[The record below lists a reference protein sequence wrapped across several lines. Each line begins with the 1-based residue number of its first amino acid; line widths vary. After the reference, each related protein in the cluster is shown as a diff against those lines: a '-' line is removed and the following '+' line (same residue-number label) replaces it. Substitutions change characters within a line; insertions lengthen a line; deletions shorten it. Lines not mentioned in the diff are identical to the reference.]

1 MMRSFKP
8 PKQEFLFL
16 SNQFI
21 WLHLLLEVIKKE
33 TGQFRSVYQR
43 EYLYEL
49 DSIRFCQHLDNVH
62 MNALQCCQVSLQMS
76 LQEMKQSQS
85 WNSSI
90 CHSDKKTKLI
100 ILNHEGTFFYK
111 LHLLTA
117 SQTESRMLLIIENC
131 LSIQS
136 KINYWPLKS

>member
-49 DSIRFCQHLDNVH
+49 SSIRFFQHLDNVH
-62 MNALQCCQVSLQMS
+62 MYALQCCQSSDESSRNETSSVCRY
-76 LQEMKQSQS
+76 EQSEF

-90 CHSDKKTKLI
+90 CHSDKKSKLI
-100 ILNHEGTFFYK
+100 IPNHEEIFFYK
-111 LHLLTA
+111 LNLLT
-117 SQTESRMLLIIENC
+117 INC
-131 LSIQS
+131 KSDRVKNALD
-136 KINYWPLKS
+136 YWE